1 MGGGMDKGGGMSNAA
16 AENAQAGL
24 ATQLTSLMGQQ
35 QGQSQQLFNLAFPGM
50 RQANQFYS
58 ALASGS
64 PNLIAAATAPAAQ
77 QVNQA
82 TAGAKQNILL
92 NSPAGG
98 ERNLALSEADV
109 SQGAQLGQIASQGY
123 LSAQN
128 ALAQMG
134 GQGVGL
140 GQGAAGTA
148 ISAGSSAGQDYSNI
162 VNQNIQQK
170 GAQLSAYGGL
180 AGTAS
185 SGLFGAAG
193 QAGGF
198 GALFA

>member
-1 MGGGMDKGGGMSNAA
+1 MGGSSKGGVSNAA

-50 RQANQFYS
+50 QQANQFYS

-92 NSPAGG
+92 TSPAGG

-140 GQGAAGTA
+140 GQGAAGAA
-148 ISAGSSAGQDYSNI
+148 ISAGSSAGQEYSNI
-162 VNQNIQQK
+162 VNQNIAQK
-170 GAQLSAYGGL
+170 GAQLGAYGGL
-180 AGTAS
+180 AGTAAG
-185 SGLFGAAG
+185 GLFSAAG
-193 QAGGF
+193 KVGGF
-198 GALFA
+198 GSLFA